1 MRVEHPAP
9 HSEKMEV
16 RTNRLTEKKEQDAD
30 QDYPQS
36 DPEIQ
41 IICVWDRTIGGRIH
55 DTNAGSRDTV
65 SIEQPPGM
73 QWLRA

>member
-1 MRVEHPAP
+1 
-9 HSEKMEV
+9 MEV

-41 IICVWDRTIGGRIH
+41 IICVRSSTIGGMFTGT
-55 DTNAGSRDTV
+55 DTGSWDPASV
-65 SIEQPPGM
+65 K
-73 QWLRA
+73 